1 DERPARALRKAA
13 KERRAGPASRPFE
26 SPPSLHRA
34 HNAPALAG
42 WPSGTVRAVSLFGS
56 QRRLPNNDR
65 GVALSRSDERGTRRF
80 FVSATRPSMLA
91 VHAATSCPMA
101 RTGPLPARNT
111 MNQSFWKSGHT
122 PTLFAA
128 FLYFDLSF
136 MVWYV
141 LGPLGVQIAADLG
154 LTTQQ
159 RAFMVATPIL
169 SGAVLRLVLGMLA
182 DRTSPK
188 AAGLFGQ
195 VVVIIALFIAW
206 LHGIHSYEQ
215 ALLLGLFLGMAGAS
229 FAVALPLASQWYPPQ
244 HQGKAMGIAGAGN
257 SGTVLAALFA
267 PVLASIFGWS
277 NVFGLALIP
286 LVLTLIIFASVAKNA
301 PNRPAPKSFA
311 DYMKA
316 LGDRDSWWFMF
327 FYSVT
332 FGGFLG
338 LASTLPGYFHDQYAF
353 DPVKAGYYTAACV
366 FAGSLLRPL
375 GAALAARIGRI
386 RSLLVMYTAAAI
398 RIAAVGFNLPSAYAA
413 LGLFVVAMLSLGAGN
428 GAVFQ
433 LVPQRF
439 RKEIGVMT
447 GLIGIAGG
455 IGGFC
460 LTAGLGAIKQATGD
474 YQLGL
479 WLFASLGV
487 LAWFGL
493 HGVKLRWRT
502 TWGSAAVTAARV

>member
-1 DERPARALRKAA
+1 
-13 KERRAGPASRPFE
+13 
-26 SPPSLHRA
+26 
-34 HNAPALAG
+34 
-42 WPSGTVRAVSLFGS
+42 
-56 QRRLPNNDR
+56 
-65 GVALSRSDERGTRRF
+65 
-80 FVSATRPSMLA
+80 M
-91 VHAATSCPMA
+91 
-101 RTGPLPARNT
+101 NT
-111 MNQSFWKSGHT
+111 SFWKAGHA

-141 LGPLGVQIAADLG
+141 LGPLGVQIASDLQ
-154 LTTQQ
+154 LSTQQ
-159 RAFMVATPIL
+159 RGMMVATPIL
-169 SGAVLRLVLGMLA
+169 AGAVLRFLMGILA

-188 AAGLFGQ
+188 TAGLIGQ
-195 VVVIIALFIAW
+195 VIVIGALFGAW
-206 LHGIHSYEQ
+206 QLGIHSYEQ
-215 ALLLGLFLGMAGAS
+215 ALLLGLFLGFAGAS
-229 FAVALPLASQWYPPQ
+229 FAVSLPLASQWYPPQ

-267 PVLASIFGWS
+267 PGLAAAFGWG

-286 LVLTLIIFASVAKNA
+286 LLLTLIIFASVAKNA
-301 PNRPAPKSFA
+301 PNRPAPKSLA
-311 DYMKA
+311 DYLKA

-338 LASTLPGYFHDQYAF
+338 LASTLPGYFHDQYGF

-366 FAGSLLRPL
+366 FAGSLMRPL
-375 GAALAARIGRI
+375 GGALADRIGGI
-386 RSLLVMYTAAAI
+386 RSLLVVYTLASLSI
-398 RIAAVGFNLPSAYAA
+398 CAVGFNLSSATAA
-413 LGLFVVAMLSLGAGN
+413 LALFVLAMLSLGAGN

-447 GLIGIAGG
+447 GLIGMAGG
-455 IGGFC
+455 IGGF
-460 LTAGLGAIKQATGD
+460 LLAAGLGAVKQSTGD

-479 WLFASLGV
+479 WLFASLGI

-493 HGVKLRWRT
+493 YGVKLRWRT
-502 TWGSAAVTAARV
+502 TWGSAAMTAARI

>member
-1 DERPARALRKAA
+1 
-13 KERRAGPASRPFE
+13 
-26 SPPSLHRA
+26 
-34 HNAPALAG
+34 
-42 WPSGTVRAVSLFGS
+42 
-56 QRRLPNNDR
+56 
-65 GVALSRSDERGTRRF
+65 
-80 FVSATRPSMLA
+80 M
-91 VHAATSCPMA
+91 
-101 RTGPLPARNT
+101 NT
-111 MNQSFWKSGHT
+111 SFWKAGHA

-136 MVWYV
+136 MIWYV
-141 LGPLGVQIAADLG
+141 LGPLGVQIATDLG

-159 RAFMVATPIL
+159 RAMMVATPIL
-169 SGAVLRLVLGMLA
+169 AGAVLRFLMGLLA

-188 AAGLFGQ
+188 SAGLIGQ
-195 VVVIIALFIAW
+195 VIVIGALTVAW
-206 LHGIHSYEQ
+206 LHGVHSYEQ
-215 ALLLGLFLGMAGAS
+215 ALLLGLFLGFAGAS

-267 PVLASIFGWS
+267 PVLAASFGWS

-286 LVLTLIIFASVAKNA
+286 LLLTLIIFAGVARNA
-301 PNRPAPKSFA
+301 PERPAPKSMA
-311 DYMKA
+311 DYLKA

-338 LASTLPGYFHDQYAF
+338 LASTLPGYFHDQYGF

-366 FAGSLLRPL
+366 FAGSLMRPL
-375 GAALAARIGRI
+375 GGALADRIGGI
-386 RSLLVMYTAAAI
+386 RSLLVMYTCASI
-398 RIAAVGFNLPSAYAA
+398 CIAVVGFNLPSSLAA
-413 LGLFVVAMLSLGAGN
+413 LALFVLAMLSLGAGN

-447 GLIGIAGG
+447 GLIGMAGG

-460 LTAGLGAIKQATGD
+460 LTAGLGAIKQSTGS

-479 WLFASLGV
+479 WLFASLGI
-487 LAWFGL
+487 LAWVGL
-493 HGVKLRWRT
+493 YGVKLRWRT

>member
-1 DERPARALRKAA
+1 M
-13 KERRAGPASRPFE
+13 
-26 SPPSLHRA
+26 
-34 HNAPALAG
+34 
-42 WPSGTVRAVSLFGS
+42 T
-56 QRRLPNNDR
+56 
-65 GVALSRSDERGTRRF
+65 T
-80 FVSATRPSMLA
+80 
-91 VHAATSCPMA
+91 
-101 RTGPLPARNT
+101 
-111 MNQSFWKSGHT
+111 SFWKAGHR
-122 PTLFAA
+122 PTLFSA

-154 LTTQQ
+154 LSTQQ
-159 RAFMVATPIL
+159 RAMMVATPIL
-169 SGAVLRLVLGMLA
+169 AGAVLRFLMGMLA

-188 AAGLFGQ
+188 TAGLIGQ
-195 VVVIIALFIAW
+195 VVVIAALFVAW
-206 LHGIHSYEQ
+206 QMGVHSYEQ
-215 ALLLGLFLGMAGAS
+215 ALLLGLFLGFAGAS

-267 PVLASIFGWS
+267 PGLAALFGWN

-286 LVLTLIIFASVAKNA
+286 LVLTLIIFALAARNA
-301 PNRPAPKSFA
+301 PNRPAPKAMA
-311 DYMKA
+311 DYFKA
-316 LGDRDSWWFMF
+316 LGDRDSWWFML

-338 LASTLPGYFHDQYAF
+338 LASTLPGYFHDQYGLA
-353 DPVKAGYYTAACV
+353 PVTAGYYTAACV
-366 FAGSLLRPL
+366 FAGSLMRPL
-375 GAALAARIGRI
+375 GGAFADRVGGIRTLLA
-386 RSLLVMYTAAAI
+386 VYTVASVC
-398 RIAAVGFNLPSAYAA
+398 IAAVGFHISSSTVA
-413 LGLFVVAMLSLGAGN
+413 LALFVVAMLSLGAGN

-439 RKEIGVMT
+439 HKEIGVMT
-447 GLIGIAGG
+447 GLIGMAGG

-460 LTAGLGAIKQATGD
+460 LTAGLGAIKQHTGD

-487 LAWFGL
+487 VAWFGL
-493 HGVKLRWRT
+493 HGVKQRWRT

>member
-1 DERPARALRKAA
+1 
-13 KERRAGPASRPFE
+13 
-26 SPPSLHRA
+26 
-34 HNAPALAG
+34 
-42 WPSGTVRAVSLFGS
+42 
-56 QRRLPNNDR
+56 
-65 GVALSRSDERGTRRF
+65 
-80 FVSATRPSMLA
+80 M
-91 VHAATSCPMA
+91 
-101 RTGPLPARNT
+101 NT
-111 MNQSFWKSGHT
+111 SFWKSGHA

-159 RAFMVATPIL
+159 RAMMVATPIL
-169 SGAVLRLVLGMLA
+169 AGAVLRFLMGLLA

-188 AAGLFGQ
+188 TTGILGQ
-195 VVVIIALFIAW
+195 VIVIAALFVAW
-206 LHGIHSYEQ
+206 QLGIHSYEQ
-215 ALLLGLFLGMAGAS
+215 ALLLGLFLGFAGAS

-244 HQGKAMGIAGAGN
+244 HQGKALGIAGAGN

-267 PVLASIFGWS
+267 PVLATAFGWS

-286 LVLTLIIFASVAKNA
+286 LVLTLAIFATVARNA
-301 PNRPAPKSFA
+301 PERPAPKSMA
-311 DYMKA
+311 DYLKA

-338 LASTLPGYFHDQYAF
+338 LASTLPGYFHDQYGF

-366 FAGSLLRPL
+366 FAGSLMRPL
-375 GAALAARIGRI
+375 GGALADRFGGI
-386 RSLLVMYTAAAI
+386 RTLLAVYTAASMC
-398 RIAAVGFNLPSAYAA
+398 IAAVGFNLSSSTAA
-413 LGLFVVAMLSLGAGN
+413 LTLFVLAMLSLGAGN

-447 GLIGIAGG
+447 GLIGMAGG
-455 IGGFC
+455 IGGFL
-460 LTAGLGAIKQATGD
+460 LTAGLGAIKQSTGE

-493 HGVKLRWRT
+493 YGVKLRWRT
-502 TWGSAAVTAARV
+502 TWGSAALTAARV